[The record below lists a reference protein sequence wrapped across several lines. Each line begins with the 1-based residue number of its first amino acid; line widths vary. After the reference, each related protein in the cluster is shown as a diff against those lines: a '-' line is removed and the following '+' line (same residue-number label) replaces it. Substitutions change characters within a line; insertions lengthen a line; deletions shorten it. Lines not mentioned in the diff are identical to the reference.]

1 MAKLHIRK
9 GDKVQIIAGKDK
21 GKVSTITRVIPASQR
36 VVVEKANMVKKA
48 MHPTRENTHGGIM
61 SIEAPIHVSN
71 VMLVC
76 PKCDKPVRIG
86 IKTDDEGKRVRECK
100 KCGAEV
106 K

>member
-21 GKVSTITRVIPASQR
+21 GKVSTITRVIPSSQR

-48 MHPTRENTHGGIM
+48 MRPTRENTRGGIM
-61 SIEAPIHVSN
+61 TIEAPIHVSN

-86 IKTDDEGKRVRECK
+86 VKTDAEGKRVRVCK